1 MVIKIPNSFIQER
14 TYLINTVFK
23 EFLGIEFKVIIGSIP
38 EYEVLLPN
46 KNSIFIEDHFFSN
59 FNDGLDYLDKR
70 NIPIKI
76 SYSLNPFTAEKDIP
90 VIYGQPEIEV
100 RDTFQKVI
108 HYKADI
114 FADIFFM
121 LTRWEEYVIEDKDE
135 YGRFPEKMSLSIRNS
150 IQRRPVVN
158 ESVEM
163 LWNMLLFLGY
173 SGSRK
178 KMDFEP
184 VITHD
189 VDELI
194 RNKNILK
201 LLRILS
207 GDLILRKKPGLI
219 PSSISDYFNVK
230 LGAKKDNYDTFDF
243 LMDQS
248 EKINVKSHFYFL
260 SQKTGSKKDSLY
272 SNYDYRYNISDP
284 KVTLIIQN
292 ILNRSHFVGIHGS
305 YNSYNNNDL
314 FFNELHNLTEIAGP
328 VYESRQHYLRFLPP
342 VTWEIES
349 QNKIKLDS
357 TLGFAEEIGFRCGTC
372 TQYPVFD
379 FIKRQPLDLT
389 ELPLTVMEGSVLF
402 ITRDPEDF
410 YKNICSII
418 DTVKKYN
425 GKFVLL
431 WHTNTFNGYEWG
443 PYQKYYT
450 EIIDYLGKLS
460 NKY

>member
-1 MVIKIPNSFIQER
+1 MLIKIPEGFTRER
-14 TYLINTVFK
+14 HYLINTVFK
-23 EFLGIEFKVIIGSIP
+23 EFLGLEYEIINNSLP
-38 EYEVLLPN
+38 EYEIALADN
-46 KNSIFIEDHFFSN
+46 KTLIVQDHFFSK
-59 FNDGLDYLDKR
+59 FIDGLNYLDKI
-70 NIPIKI
+70 NVPVKV
-76 SYSLNPFTAEKDIP
+76 SYFKNPFTRDKDIP
-90 VIYGQPEIEV
+90 VIYGQPEMEIIEIP
-100 RDTFQKVI
+100 QKHI
-108 HYKADI
+108 YCKADI

-121 LTRWEEYVIEDKDE
+121 LTRWEESVIADKDE
-135 YGRFPEKMSLSIRNS
+135 YGRFPEKMSLSIRNG
-150 IQRRPVVN
+150 IHRRPIVN

-189 VDELI
+189 VDEVI
-194 RNKNILK
+194 RNKNIFK
-201 LLRILS
+201 LFRILA
-207 GDLILRKKPGLI
+207 GDIILRKKPGLI
-219 PSSISDYFNVK
+219 PNSLKDYVSVK
-230 LGAKKDNYDTFDF
+230 RGVKKDNYDTFDF

-260 SQKTGSKKDSLY
+260 SQKTGSKKDSAY

-284 KVTLIIQN
+284 KVALIIQN
-292 ILNRSHFVGIHGS
+292 ILNRSHFIGIHGS

-314 FFNELHNLTEIAGP
+314 FLNELHNLTEIAGP
-328 VYESRQHYLRFLPP
+328 VHESRQHYLRFLPP

-349 QNKIKLDS
+349 QNNIKLDS
-357 TLGFAEEIGFRCGTC
+357 TLGFAEDIGFRCGTC
-372 TQYPVFD
+372 LPYPVFD

-402 ITRDPEDF
+402 LTRDPEDF

-431 WHTNTFNGYEWG
+431 WHTNTFNGYEWE

-460 NKY
+460 N